1 MGRQVPLA
9 ETGRVGRPGPG
20 HVLSGA
26 GRPRH
31 GFTPGWPWQDPKA
44 NTDPECSGGEKG
56 AGRERAGFCRVT
68 RPWTPNLLCLHS
80 REEGLWL
87 PGAMSVHLCAGCV
100 CGGVGGGA
108 RAPVCATRASV
119 CHMSMPAP
127 PAARTC
133 VRRTRLLLPR
143 SRPTEGAGRQ
153 GFVPAPQKPTWL
165 LPGTSGWELRDP
177 VGHQCTG
184 AQTPRLRRKGYV
196 GMMF

>member
-1 MGRQVPLA
+1 M

-31 GFTPGWPWQDPKA
+31 GFTPWVAWQDPKA

-56 AGRERAGFCRVT
+56 AAGT
-68 RPWTPNLLCLHS
+68 GQASAGSPGPWTPNLLCLHS

-100 CGGVGGGA
+100 CGGGGCGA

-119 CHMSMPAP
+119 CHMSMPCTSRHRRAFG
-127 PAARTC
+127 
-133 VRRTRLLLPR
+133 RTRLLLPR
-143 SRPTEGAGRQ
+143 SRPIEGAGRQ

-165 LPGTSGWELRDP
+165 LPGIFRLGAERSSWPPVHRRSDP
-177 VGHQCTG
+177 S
-184 AQTPRLRRKGYV
+184 AP
-196 GMMF
+196 